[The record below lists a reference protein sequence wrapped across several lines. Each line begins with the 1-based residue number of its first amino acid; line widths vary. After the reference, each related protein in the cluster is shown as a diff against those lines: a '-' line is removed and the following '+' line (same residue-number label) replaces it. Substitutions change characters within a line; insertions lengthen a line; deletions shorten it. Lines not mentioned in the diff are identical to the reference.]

1 MSSRRGSPVNAVV
14 EPRAMDDRWRKALG
28 VLVRVAFVAA
38 AIAVLSRV
46 VSWEELAGAFA
57 RMDPGWVALALAA
70 YLPTILVLSYRLMLL
85 LRGHAAPFSYR
96 TVTALTFVGNLVNLV
111 LPGGNG
117 GDLYK
122 AVQLARLSGG
132 RATETVTV
140 MLIDRVIGLVSFT
153 VVALSM
159 IALSW
164 NEGLGPLGRSVGV
177 LLFAGLVAGVAYTSP
192 AVRRALRWEA
202 LLARLPFG
210 AHLGRIDATLLGL
223 RANPSLTVRAFAL
236 SLVAQSLG
244 AASFVSL
251 AFASGVDPAHGLA
264 FVVPC
269 TLAYAVS
276 TMASAIPITV
286 QGFGV
291 TEAIFY
297 RLLVEPGW
305 CTLPQLLATTLSY
318 RAVALFW
325 ALPGAPV
332 SVVRLDPARE

>member
-1 MSSRRGSPVNAVV
+1 
-14 EPRAMDDRWRKALG
+14 MDDRRRKALG
-28 VLVRVAFVAA
+28 ALVRVAFVVAV
-38 AIAVLSRV
+38 IAVLSRV

-57 RMDPGWVALALAA
+57 RMDPRWVAVAVAA
-70 YLPTILVLSYRLMLL
+70 YGPAILVLCTRLTVL
-85 LRGHAAPFSYR
+85 LRGHAALFSFR
-96 TVTALTFVGNLVNLV
+96 TVTVLTFGGNLLNLV

-140 MLIDRVIGLVSFT
+140 LLIDRVIGLASFIAI
-153 VVALSM
+153 ALVM

-164 NEGLGPLGRSVGV
+164 NENLGPLGRAVGV
-177 LLFAGLVAGVAYTSP
+177 LLFVGLVGGVAYTSP

-210 AHLGRIDATLLGL
+210 AHLGRIDATLVGL

-244 AASFVSL
+244 AVSL
-251 AFASGVDPAHGLA
+251 ISLGFASGIDPAHGLA

-269 TLAYAVS
+269 MLAYTVS
-276 TMASAIPITV
+276 TVASAVPITV

-318 RAVALFW
+318 RAVALLW
-325 ALPGAPV
+325 ALPGAPAGLA
-332 SVVRLDPARE
+332 RLDPARQ

>member
-1 MSSRRGSPVNAVV
+1 
-14 EPRAMDDRWRKALG
+14 MDDRWRKALG

-38 AIAVLSRV
+38 VIAVLSRV
-46 VSWEELAGAFA
+46 ISWDELAGAFA
-57 RMDPGWVALALAA
+57 RMDPRWVALAVATYGPA
-70 YLPTILVLSYRLMLL
+70 ILVLCTRLTVL
-85 LRGHAAPFSYR
+85 LRGHAAPFSFR
-96 TVTALTFVGNLVNLV
+96 TVTVLTFGGNLLNLV

-140 MLIDRVIGLVSFT
+140 LLIDRVIGLASFI
-153 VVALSM
+153 VIAVAM

-164 NEGLGPLGRSVGV
+164 NEGLGPLGRTVGV
-177 LLFAGLVAGVAYTSP
+177 LLFVGLVGGVAYTSP

-210 AHLGRIDATLLGL
+210 AHLGRIDATLVGL
-223 RANPSLTVRAFAL
+223 RANPSLTLRAFAL
-236 SLVAQSLG
+236 SLLAQSLG
-244 AASFVSL
+244 AVSMISL
-251 AFASGVDPAHGLA
+251 GLASGVDPTRGLA
-264 FVVPC
+264 FAVPS
-269 TLAYAVS
+269 TLAYTVS
-276 TMASAIPITV
+276 TIASAIPITV

-305 CTLPQLLATTLSY
+305 CTLPQLLAITLSY
-318 RAVALFW
+318 RGVALLW
-325 ALPGAPV
+325 ALPGAPAGV
-332 SVVRLDPARE
+332 ARLDPARP

>member
-1 MSSRRGSPVNAVV
+1 
-14 EPRAMDDRWRKALG
+14 MDERWRKALG
-28 VLVRVAFVAA
+28 VLVRIAFVAA
-38 AIAVLSRV
+38 VIAVLSRV
-46 VSWEELAGAFA
+46 VSWEELVGAI
-57 RMDPGWVALALAA
+57 RGMDPRWVALAVAA
-70 YLPTILVLSYRLMLL
+70 YGPAILVLCTRLTVL
-85 LRGHAAPFSYR
+85 LRGHAAPFSFR
-96 TVTALTFVGNLVNLV
+96 TVTVLTFGGNLLNLV

-140 MLIDRVIGLVSFT
+140 LLIDRVIGLASFILI
-153 VVALSM
+153 ALGM

-164 NEGLGPLGRSVGV
+164 NEGLGPLGRAVGV

-210 AHLGRIDATLLGL
+210 VHLGRIDATLIGL
-223 RANPSLTVRAFAL
+223 RANPSLTLQAFAL

-244 AASFVSL
+244 AASLISL
-251 AFASGVDPAHGLA
+251 GFASGIDPSHGFA
-264 FVVPC
+264 FVVPS
-269 TLAYAVS
+269 TLAYTVS
-276 TMASAIPITV
+276 TIASAIPITV

-318 RAVALFW
+318 RAVALLW
-325 ALPGAPV
+325 ALPGAPAGAA
-332 SVVRLDPARE
+332 RLEPARP

>member
-1 MSSRRGSPVNAVV
+1 
-14 EPRAMDDRWRKALG
+14 MDDRWRKALG
-28 VLVRVAFVAA
+28 ALVRIAFVVAV
-38 AIAVLSRV
+38 IAVLSRV
-46 VSWEELAGAFA
+46 VSWEELARAFA
-57 RMDPGWVALALAA
+57 RMDPRWVAIGVAA
-70 YLPTILVLSYRLMLL
+70 YGPAILVLCYRLTVL
-85 LRGHAAPFSYR
+85 LRGHAAPFSFR
-96 TVTALTFVGNLVNLV
+96 TVTVLTFGGNLLNLV

-132 RATETVTV
+132 RATEAVTV
-140 MLIDRVIGLVSFT
+140 LLIDRVIGLASFT
-153 VVALSM
+153 VIALGM

-164 NEGLGPLGRSVGV
+164 NEGLGPLGRAVGV
-177 LLFAGLVAGVAYTSP
+177 LLFVGLVGGVAYTSP
-192 AVRRALRWEA
+192 AVRRALRWEQ

-223 RANPSLTVRAFAL
+223 RANPRLTFRAFAL

-244 AASFVSL
+244 AVSLVSL
-251 AFASGVDPAHGLA
+251 AFASGVDPANGLA
-264 FVVPC
+264 FVVPS
-269 TLAYAVS
+269 TLAYTVS
-276 TMASAIPITV
+276 TIASAIPITV

-318 RAVALFW
+318 RGVALLW
-325 ALPGAPV
+325 ALPGAPAGV
-332 SVVRLDPARE
+332 ARLDPARQ